1 MTDHTFKKLFE
12 ESKKR
17 DAENAPSFQRL
28 LRKNP
33 AKANEAP
40 GWGWMPFAC
49 AAALLVAAALLA
61 FSILPSNETP
71 SAAEV
76 EQWAAISEWTA
87 SSDVMLAE
95 NIPSIGLPLST
106 SSDLIFES
114 SPASSSPSKNQNL

>member
-33 AKANEAP
+33 AKVNEAP

-49 AAALLVAAALLA
+49 AAALLLVAALLA
-61 FSILPSNETP
+61 FSVLTPNETHT
-71 SAAEV
+71 AAEV

-87 SSDVMLAE
+87 SSDLILAE
-95 NIPSIGLPLST
+95 NIPSIGVPLST
-106 SSDLIFES
+106 SSDLIFEF
-114 SPASSSPSKNQNL
+114 SPTPSNPVKNQNL

>member
-1 MTDHTFKKLFE
+1 
-12 ESKKR
+12 
-17 DAENAPSFQRL
+17 
-28 LRKNP
+28 
-33 AKANEAP
+33 
-40 GWGWMPFAC
+40 MPFAC

-61 FSILPSNETP
+61 FSVLPSNETP

-95 NIPSIGLPLST
+95 NIPSIGVPLST

-114 SPASSSPSKNQNL
+114 FPASSNPSKNQNL